1 MTQLGNKILL
11 VHFNGVNQST
21 KADPLKFTQN
31 RLQSVSTQ
39 LLKLLFELD
48 LLHHQTLVAF
58 FNTYQLLLKVIL
70 IFKKSQF
77 DSHGER
83 YIINFIVY
91 EGLTWTEM

>member
-1 MTQLGNKILL
+1 M
-11 VHFNGVNQST
+11 FQSG
-21 KADPLKFTQN
+21 K

-70 IFKKSQF
+70 IFKSLYLTVMVK
-77 DSHGER
+77 GCIR

-91 EGLTWTEM
+91 DGLTWTEM